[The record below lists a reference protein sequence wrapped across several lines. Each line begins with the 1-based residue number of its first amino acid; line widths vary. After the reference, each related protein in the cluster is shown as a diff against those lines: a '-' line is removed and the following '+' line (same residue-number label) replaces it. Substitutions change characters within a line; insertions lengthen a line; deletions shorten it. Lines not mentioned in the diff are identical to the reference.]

1 MRAIRGLLSLAVLAV
16 VGLLVGSAGPALAEV
31 ANNLVIIEDDGY
43 IFEPAEPLPFAGR
56 RIVLEPQGAGYV
68 TEIEQGVVPAALG
81 ARLDL
86 AATESAGPWVHVP
99 LVRPVPLYGQFHRD
113 LYVHEHGA
121 ISFGAPFAPGAG
133 AWSTDPSERLG
144 GLSNGVPV
152 VSVLWNELLPRE
164 NTAAGG
170 GIYFAE
176 LPDRVVITWAKVP
189 SVRPAGVPNT
199 FRAVIH
205 ASGRIELEYPRV
217 ATQWGIVGLSPG
229 ASRIGTDVVNL
240 ATEPDV
246 LPGRALFSWYRDRP
260 RLNEV
265 ALARRV
271 YAEAPD
277 RFDFLAVFTDRVV
290 ESSHLVG
297 SVTVANDV
305 RGIGMP
311 IFNHARVFGS
321 QNLEHIVLM
330 NSLSFYDDNPARPP
344 RIPSYS
350 YAPSTLAVLGHELG
364 HRWLAHAGE
373 PLVAPGRRG
382 HWNYFLETDGSFM
395 GGSRLTDNSDGT
407 FTTGEVMSRF
417 GPLDQYLMGVR
428 SPEEVSDFFVVD
440 EPYGIDVPSDAP
452 PEAGTTFG
460 GERRDLSVDD
470 VIDQLGTRT
479 PIEDGVKVF
488 RMGFVLVVPRGATP
502 SENDLAKL
510 QRIRRTFGP
519 YFRAATDGRA
529 RVRTWLPRAESPAEE
544 IPEYPALPR
553 NPFILG
559 VGFRAGADGFPV
571 ASVDFLDITADLV
584 ELELS
589 TDVSGTLPP
598 ARIDVASAAFGNRR
612 GTVAFPLQHIPAGA
626 TELHFALVDSSGLR
640 SEVFAVPLDS
650 SPSAT

>member
-1 MRAIRGLLSLAVLAV
+1 MHAIRGIGLAGLAGMMTLLFGFAR
-16 VGLLVGSAGPALAEV
+16 PALAVV

-43 IFEPAEPLPFAGR
+43 ILEPPEPLPFSGR
-56 RIVLEPQGAGYV
+56 RIILDPVGAGYV
-68 TEIEQGVVPAALG
+68 TRVEPGVVPASLG

-86 AATESAGPWVHVP
+86 SRSEHAYVHVP
-99 LVRPVPLYGQFHRD
+99 LARPIPLYGRFYRD

-121 ISFGAPFAPGAG
+121 ISFGEPFPAGAG
-133 AWSTDPSERLG
+133 AWSTDPAERLS
-144 GLSNGVPV
+144 GLSDRVPV
-152 VSVLWNELLPRE
+152 LAVLWNELLPPE
-164 NTAAGG
+164 NATADG
-170 GIYFAE
+170 GIYLAE
-176 LPDRVVITWAKVP
+176 LPDRVVVTWANVP
-189 SVRPAGVPNT
+189 SIRPAGTGNT
-199 FRAVIH
+199 FRAIVH
-205 ASGRIELEYPRV
+205 TNGRIELEYPRL

-229 ASRIGTDVVNL
+229 GSRRGTDMTNL
-240 ATEPDV
+240 ATEPEV

-297 SVTVANDV
+297 SVTVSNDV
-305 RGIGMP
+305 HGIGMP

-321 QNLEHIVLM
+321 QHLEHIVLM
-330 NSLSFYDDNPARPP
+330 NSLSFYDENPAKPP
-344 RIPSYS
+344 QIPSYA

-395 GGSRLTDNSDGT
+395 GGSRLQDNADGT
-407 FTTGEVMSRF
+407 FTTGEVMARF
-417 GPLDQYLMGVR
+417 GALDQYLMGVR
-428 SPEEVSDFFVVD
+428 APAEVDDFFVVE
-440 EPYGIDVPSDAP
+440 EPFGHDVDPDAP
-452 PEAGTTFG
+452 PAAGTTFG

-470 VIDQLGTRT
+470 VIAQLGERR
-479 PIEDGVKVF
+479 PQEDGVKVF
-488 RMGFVLVVPRGATP
+488 RMGFVLVVPRGAVP
-502 SENDLAKL
+502 ADADLAKL

-529 RVRTWLPRAESPAEE
+529 RVRTWLPAAEARADAPAS
-544 IPEYPALPR
+544 YPALPR

-559 VGFRAGADGFPV
+559 VGFRAGDDGVPV
-571 ASVDFLDITADLV
+571 ASVDFLDITGDLV
-584 ELELS
+584 ELELT
-589 TDVSGTLPP
+589 TDVSANHPP

-612 GTVAFPLQHIPAGA
+612 GTVAFPLHHIPAGA
-626 TELHFALVDSSGLR
+626 SELHFALVDSSGLR
-640 SEVFAVPLDS
+640 SEVFAVPLQA
-650 SPSAT
+650 SPAAT